1 MRVLVIAALALCGCI
16 KAAEFKCADSADC
29 DRGGV
34 QGICQ
39 SVGYCSF
46 SDPGCAS
53 GQRFA
58 DLSGDVSN
66 DCVEST
72 GDTFPIGGTIT
83 GLTGSV
89 TLANNGADELT
100 RTANGDFTFATQIP
114 DFSDYVVTV
123 SVQPA
128 DQTCIVT
135 NGSGTV
141 VTAAV
146 VDVVVD
152 CGELST
158 STVLCATGVEC
169 PNATEFCCFDRDAA
183 SGTCVADGGQCEL
196 QRIECDSADDCG
208 GGNAVCCASYA
219 GGNLKDATCKG
230 NAALCVPA
238 NTTELWC
245 DDAAGAAAC
254 PNGQTC
260 TGTSLTPG
268 PGFTIC
274 E

>member
-1 MRVLVIAALALCGCI
+1 MRALVIAALALCGCI
-16 KAAEFKCADSADC
+16 KTGEFKCADSADC

-46 SDPGCAS
+46 SDAACPS

-58 DLSGDVSN
+58 DLSGEVSN
-66 DCVEST
+66 DCVEGT
-72 GDTFPIGGTIT
+72 GDSFPVGGTIT

-100 RTANGDFTFATQIP
+100 RTTNGDFTFAAQVP
-114 DFSDYVVTV
+114 DSTAYLVTV
-123 SVQPA
+123 TAQPV

-135 NGSGTV
+135 NGSGTIA
-141 VTAAV
+141 TAAV
-146 VDVVVD
+146 VDVVVT
-152 CGELST
+152 CGELVT
-158 STVLCATGVEC
+158 GTVLCATGLEC
-169 PNATEFCCFDRDAA
+169 PNATQFCCYDSGAN
-183 SGTCVADGGQCEL
+183 SGTCVADGGQCAL
-196 QRIECDSADDCG
+196 QRVECDSADDCG
-208 GGNAVCCASYA
+208 GGVAVCCASYQ
-219 GGNLKDATCKG
+219 GGNLRDATCKA
-230 NAALCVPA
+230 NAAACVPV

-245 DDAAGAAAC
+245 DDAAGAGAC

-260 TGTSLTPG
+260 TGAPMEVG
-268 PGFTIC
+268 PGFTSC